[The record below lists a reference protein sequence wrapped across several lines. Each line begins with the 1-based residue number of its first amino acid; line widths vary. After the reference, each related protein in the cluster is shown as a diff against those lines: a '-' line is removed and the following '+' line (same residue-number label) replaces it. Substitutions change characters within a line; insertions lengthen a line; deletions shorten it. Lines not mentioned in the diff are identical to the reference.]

1 MTTHERRVRSFHSR
15 QGRLSPLNATTLES
29 HRTKYLLEPHQ
40 AINLRDV
47 FDQEQVVLEIG
58 CGFGEATVAMAT
70 AEPDVGIIA
79 LEVHTRGVAR
89 LLQNVDAAG
98 LTNIRAAN
106 TDAVPF
112 IRDCIAPLSLH
123 GARIFFPDPWPKARH
138 NKRRLIQPEFAA
150 LLASKLAPG
159 AFLHCA
165 TDWQPYAEH
174 MLEAL
179 TASPNFTNTTQN
191 YLPRPDSRPLT
202 RYEQA
207 GLDKGHAVFDLL
219 FTRQN

>member
-1 MTTHERRVRSFHSR
+1 
-15 QGRLSPLNATTLES
+15 LES

-47 FDQEQVVLEIG
+47 FNQERVVLEIG

-70 AEPDVGIIA
+70 VEPDVGIIA

-98 LTNIRAAN
+98 LTNIRVAN

-112 IRDCIAPLSLH
+112 VRDCIAPLSLD

-138 NKRRLIQPEFAA
+138 NKRRLIQPEFAS

-174 MLEAL
+174 MLEVL
-179 TASPNFTNTTQN
+179 TASADFTNTTQN
-191 YLPRPDSRPLT
+191 YLPRPDWRPLT

-219 FTRQN
+219 FIRHN

>member
-1 MTTHERRVRSFHSR
+1 
-15 QGRLSPLNATTLES
+15 LES

-47 FDQEQVVLEIG
+47 FNQERVVLEIG

-70 AEPDVGIIA
+70 VEPDVGIIA

-98 LTNIRAAN
+98 LTNIRVAN

-138 NKRRLIQPEFAA
+138 NKRRLVQPEFAS
-150 LLASKLAPG
+150 LLASRLAPG

-174 MLEAL
+174 MLEVL
-179 TASPNFTNTTQN
+179 TASADFTNTTQN
-191 YLPRPDSRPLT
+191 YLPRPDWRPLT

-219 FTRQN
+219 FIRHN

>member
-1 MTTHERRVRSFHSR
+1 
-15 QGRLSPLNATTLES
+15 LES

-47 FDQEQVVLEIG
+47 FNQERVVLEIG

-98 LTNIRAAN
+98 LTNIRVAN

-112 IRDCIAPLSLH
+112 IRDCIPPLSLH
-123 GARIFFPDPWPKARH
+123 GTRIFFPDPWPKARH
-138 NKRRLIQPEFAA
+138 NKRRLIQPEFAS
-150 LLASKLAPG
+150 LLASRLAPG

-174 MLEAL
+174 MLEVL
-179 TASPNFTNTTQN
+179 TASDFTNTTQN
-191 YLPRPDSRPLT
+191 YTPRPDWRPLT

-219 FTRQN
+219 FMRHN

>member
-1 MTTHERRVRSFHSR
+1 
-15 QGRLSPLNATTLES
+15 LES

-47 FDQEQVVLEIG
+47 FNQERVVLEIG

-98 LTNIRAAN
+98 LTNIRVAN

-123 GARIFFPDPWPKARH
+123 GTRIFFPDPWPKARH
-138 NKRRLIQPEFAA
+138 NKRRLIQPEFAS
-150 LLASKLAPG
+150 LLASRLAPG

-174 MLEAL
+174 MLEVL
-179 TASPNFTNTTQN
+179 TASDFTNTTRN
-191 YLPRPDSRPLT
+191 YTPRPDWRPLT

-219 FTRQN
+219 FMRHN

>member
-1 MTTHERRVRSFHSR
+1 
-15 QGRLSPLNATTLES
+15 
-29 HRTKYLLEPHQ
+29 LLEPHQ

-47 FDQEQVVLEIG
+47 FNQERVVLEIG

-70 AEPDVGIIA
+70 VEPDVGIIA

-98 LTNIRAAN
+98 LTNIRVAN

-112 IRDCIAPLSLH
+112 IRDCIAPLSLD

-138 NKRRLIQPEFAA
+138 NKRRLIQPEFAS
-150 LLASKLAPG
+150 LLASRLAPG

-174 MLEAL
+174 MLEVL
-179 TASPNFTNTTQN
+179 TASADFTNTTQN
-191 YLPRPDSRPLT
+191 YLPRPDWRPLT

-219 FTRQN
+219 FIRHN

>member
-1 MTTHERRVRSFHSR
+1 
-15 QGRLSPLNATTLES
+15 LES

-47 FDQEQVVLEIG
+47 FNQERVVLEIG

-70 AEPDVGIIA
+70 VEPDVGIIA

-98 LTNIRAAN
+98 LTNIRVAN

-112 IRDCIAPLSLH
+112 IRDCIAPLSLD

-138 NKRRLIQPEFAA
+138 NKRRLIQPEFAS

-174 MLEAL
+174 MLEVL
-179 TASPNFTNTTQN
+179 TASADFTNTTRN
-191 YLPRPDSRPLT
+191 YLPRPDWRPLT

-219 FTRQN
+219 FIRHN

>member
-1 MTTHERRVRSFHSR
+1 
-15 QGRLSPLNATTLES
+15 LES

-47 FDQEQVVLEIG
+47 FNQERVVLEIG

-98 LTNIRAAN
+98 LTNIRVAN

-123 GARIFFPDPWPKARH
+123 GTRIFFPDPWPKARH
-138 NKRRLIQPEFAA
+138 NKRRLIQPEFAS
-150 LLASKLAPG
+150 LLASRLAPG

-174 MLEAL
+174 MLEVL
-179 TASPNFTNTTQN
+179 TASDFTNTTQN
-191 YLPRPDSRPLT
+191 YTPRPDWRPLT

-219 FTRQN
+219 FMRHN

>member
-1 MTTHERRVRSFHSR
+1 
-15 QGRLSPLNATTLES
+15 LES

-47 FDQEQVVLEIG
+47 FNQERVVLEIG

-70 AEPDVGIIA
+70 VEPDVGIIA

-98 LTNIRAAN
+98 LTNIRVAN

-112 IRDCIAPLSLH
+112 IRDCIAPLSLD

-138 NKRRLIQPEFAA
+138 NKRRLIQPEFAS
-150 LLASKLAPG
+150 LLASRLAPG

-174 MLEAL
+174 MLEVL
-179 TASPNFTNTTQN
+179 TASADFTNTTQN
-191 YLPRPDSRPLT
+191 YLPRPDWRPLT

-219 FTRQN
+219 FIRHN

>member
-1 MTTHERRVRSFHSR
+1 
-15 QGRLSPLNATTLES
+15 
-29 HRTKYLLEPHQ
+29 LLEPHQ

-47 FDQEQVVLEIG
+47 FNQERVVLEIG

-98 LTNIRAAN
+98 LTNIRVAN

-138 NKRRLIQPEFAA
+138 NKRRLIQPEFTA
-150 LLASKLAPG
+150 LLASRLAPG

-174 MLEAL
+174 MLDVL
-179 TASPNFTNTTQN
+179 TASDFTNTTQN
-191 YLPRPDSRPLT
+191 YTPRPDWRPLT

-219 FTRQN
+219 FIRHN

>member
-1 MTTHERRVRSFHSR
+1 
-15 QGRLSPLNATTLES
+15 LES

-47 FDQEQVVLEIG
+47 FNQERVVLEIG

-70 AEPDVGIIA
+70 VEPDVGIIA

-98 LTNIRAAN
+98 LTNIRVAN

-112 IRDCIAPLSLH
+112 IRDCIAPLSLD

-138 NKRRLIQPEFAA
+138 NKRRLIQPEFAS

-174 MLEAL
+174 MLEVL
-179 TASPNFTNTTQN
+179 TASADFTNTTQN
-191 YLPRPDSRPLT
+191 YLPRPDWRPLT

-219 FTRQN
+219 FIRHN

>member
-1 MTTHERRVRSFHSR
+1 
-15 QGRLSPLNATTLES
+15 
-29 HRTKYLLEPHQ
+29 LLEPHQ

-47 FDQEQVVLEIG
+47 FNQERVVLEIG

-70 AEPDVGIIA
+70 VEPDVGIIA

-98 LTNIRAAN
+98 LTNIRVAN

-138 NKRRLIQPEFAA
+138 NKRRLIQPEFAS

-174 MLEAL
+174 MLEVL
-179 TASPNFTNTTQN
+179 TASADFTNTTQN
-191 YLPRPDSRPLT
+191 YLPRPDWRPLT

-219 FTRQN
+219 FIRHN